1 MWGEFMDL
9 KLREFIIESKSI
21 AIYLIKWILISI
33 VVGLFVGSIS
43 AFFLVS
49 LNFVTVI
56 QNNYKWLLF
65 LLPFGGALVS
75 YFYKRF
81 GKNAIKGNNLV
92 IEQANGKEE
101 NVPLRMVPLALSGTL
116 ITHLFGG
123 SAGREG
129 TAVQMGGAIAEF
141 IGKIFKLDK
150 LDRKIIIICGI
161 SAGFSSVFG
170 TPLAGTIFGLEVLSL
185 GLIRHDAL
193 VPSFFSA
200 FFANI
205 VTLSY
210 GVTHSHYNIGVIP
223 NLSSYLVIKLII
235 AGVAFGLVGL
245 IFSKSIVIIKNFYI
259 KHMPNPIL
267 RSFVGGLVVIL
278 LVFSVGARDYLGLSL
293 PLLEQAFNGTVHS
306 LTFLFKLIFTAFTL
320 GGGFQGG
327 EVTPLFVIGAT
338 LGSTLSTILVIPTA
352 FLAALGFIG
361 VFTGATNTPIT
372 CFIMGI
378 ELFGSDAA
386 VYLFLVCVVSY
397 LCSGNTGIYS
407 SQKIG
412 TKKGSTTF
420 NDEPEKF

>member
-1 MWGEFMDL
+1 MRGEFMDL

-33 VVGLFVGSIS
+33 VVGLFVGSVS

-101 NVPLRMVPLALSGTL
+101 NIPLRMVPLTLSGTL

-185 GLIRHDAL
+185 GLIRYDAL

-205 VTLSY
+205 VTLNY

-223 NLSSYLVIKLII
+223 NLSAYLVLKLII

-245 IFSKSIVIIKNFYI
+245 IFSKSVVIIKNFYT
-259 KHMPNPIL
+259 KHMPNTII
-267 RSFVGGLVVIL
+267 RSSVGGLVVIL
-278 LVFSVGARDYLGLSL
+278 LVFLVGARDYLGLSL
-293 PLLEQAFNGTVHS
+293 SLLEQAFNGTVHP

-327 EVTPLFVIGAT
+327 EVTPLFVI
-338 LGSTLSTILVIPTA
+338 
-352 FLAALGFIG
+352 
-361 VFTGATNTPIT
+361 
-372 CFIMGI
+372 
-378 ELFGSDAA
+378 
-386 VYLFLVCVVSY
+386 
-397 LCSGNTGIYS
+397 
-407 SQKIG
+407 
-412 TKKGSTTF
+412 
-420 NDEPEKF
+420 